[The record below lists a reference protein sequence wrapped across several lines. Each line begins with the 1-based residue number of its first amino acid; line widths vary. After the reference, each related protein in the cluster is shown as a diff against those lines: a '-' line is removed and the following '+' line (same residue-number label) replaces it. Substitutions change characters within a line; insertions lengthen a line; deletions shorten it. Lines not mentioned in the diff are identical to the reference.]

1 MLKNPFQTAIT
12 FAVVS
17 LLVKLLVFSMGLQ
30 HGAMEK
36 YIFFIYMLI
45 LLIAVFISVRTNKIN
60 AEGNTAFIEDFK
72 VGARTASFYAILMG
86 IITYAYYSGI
96 DSDFFA
102 IKQEVYIE
110 GLNKTA
116 KEKILTNPEGKEKIL
131 EELKGNLET
140 METFLSPY
148 FHSMWTLFG
157 LVFIGVFNSLV
168 LTLLM
173 RKLPGFKK

>member
-1 MLKNPFQTAIT
+1 MFKNPFQTAIIS
-12 FAVVS
+12 AVVS
-17 LLVKLLVFSMGLQ
+17 LLIKLIIFSMGIQ
-30 HGAMEK
+30 HGPMEK

-45 LLIAVFISVRTNKIN
+45 LLIAIFIAIRTNKIN
-60 AEGNTAFIEDFK
+60 VEGNTTFIEDFK

-96 DSDFFA
+96 DSDFFS
-102 IKQEVYIE
+102 IKQEGYIE

-116 KEKILTNPEGKEKIL
+116 KEKILADPENKDKIL
-131 EELKGNLET
+131 GELKANLET
-140 METFLSPY
+140 MGTFLSPY
-148 FHSMWTLFG
+148 FQAMWTLFG
-157 LVFIGVFNSLV
+157 LVFIGIFNSLV